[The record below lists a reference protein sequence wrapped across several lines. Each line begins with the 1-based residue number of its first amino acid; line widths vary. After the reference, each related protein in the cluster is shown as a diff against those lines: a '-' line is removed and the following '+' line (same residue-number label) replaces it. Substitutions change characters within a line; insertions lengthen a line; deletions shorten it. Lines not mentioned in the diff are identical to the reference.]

1 MEKAYC
7 LLSILA
13 FCLNIVQVSADNWM
27 KRLPD
32 DAYVS
37 TLSIPGTH
45 DSGTGNGFVSVTESI
60 YGPWGD
66 KYARTQDISM

>member
-1 MEKAYC
+1 MKNLFTFIV
-7 LLSILA
+7 LLALSLSLQA
-13 FCLNIVQVSADNWM
+13 ENWM

-45 DSGTGNGFVSVTESI
+45 DSGTGNGFPGITNLAYVPST
-60 YGPWGD
+60 
-66 KYARTQDISM
+66 YAQP